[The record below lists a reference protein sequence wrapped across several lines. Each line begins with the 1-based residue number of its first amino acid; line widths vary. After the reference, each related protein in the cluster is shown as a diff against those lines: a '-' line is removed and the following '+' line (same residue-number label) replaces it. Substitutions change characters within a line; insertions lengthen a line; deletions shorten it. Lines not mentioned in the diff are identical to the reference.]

1 MRIFG
6 DIHANMEWKL
16 LNNKEIA
23 KKLKVV
29 EFKLKEVDKRKDLV
43 TCEKTIEVLV
53 LPNKNLPK

>member
-43 TCEKTIEVLV
+43 TFEKWL
-53 LPNKNLPK
+53 KS